1 MSEVPNIP
9 VIRNDSIQ
17 NSNPN
22 VPYINIGANNVRYIQ
37 TFGVADTSVNEIREI
52 GETTIWINGV
62 PTVIPPTVPVTVNIG
77 KPIVNMPGC
86 CSTQRKC

>member
-9 VIRNDSIQ
+9 VIRNDNIQ

-37 TFGVADTSVNEIREI
+37 TFGVANQSIRQFDHI
-52 GETTIWINGV
+52 GETTVWINCV
-62 PTVIPPTVPVTVNIG
+62 RTVIPPTVPVTVLVG
-77 KPIVNMPGC
+77 KPIVDL
-86 CSTQRKC
+86 SLIHI

>member
-9 VIRNDSIQ
+9 VIQNDSIQ

-37 TFGVADTSVNEIREI
+37 TFGVADTSVRDIDQI
-52 GETTIWINGV
+52 DKTTVWINGV

-77 KPIVNMPGC
+77 KPVSYTHLTLPTI
-86 CSTQRKC
+86 CSV